1 MEKVHQKNLLFASK
15 EASRKVGYYAVVQ
28 NLQACWYRQMPA
40 ETTTFYMRFWG
51 QEEGAVAWQK
61 CDMERAICKLIFCFQ
76 DQQDFKTGKK
86 FF

>member
-40 ETTTFYMRFWG
+40 EITTFYMRFG
-51 QEEGAVAWQK
+51 G
-61 CDMERAICKLIFCFQ
+61 
-76 DQQDFKTGKK
+76 
-86 FF
+86 